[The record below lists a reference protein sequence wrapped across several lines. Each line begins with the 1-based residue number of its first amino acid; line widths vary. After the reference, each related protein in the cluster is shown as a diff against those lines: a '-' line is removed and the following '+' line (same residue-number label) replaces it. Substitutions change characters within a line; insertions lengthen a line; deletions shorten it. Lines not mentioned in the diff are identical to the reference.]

1 MLSKKFFRH
10 IFLFGLLSI
19 YSISTVAQQIRVVD
33 KNSRAPIEHVNIYTN
48 TNAVLTNQN
57 GYANISN
64 FEAYNIINVQHP
76 SYQSLSITEKNIK
89 NNLIIALVEKV
100 IRIDEV
106 VISANKWEE
115 DKSEIP
121 NKMTSIS
128 GKDISFSNPQTAAD
142 LLENS
147 GQIFVQKS
155 QLGGGSPMIRGFA
168 ANSVLIVVDGV
179 RMNNAIFRSGNLQN
193 TISVDPNIQ
202 ESVEVIYGPGSVI
215 YGSDALGGVMDFHS
229 KTPKF
234 SNTKKS
240 MVAGSAFIRFSSANK
255 EKTGHFDINL
265 ATKKFSSL
273 TSISFSDFGDL
284 KTGSNRTDK
293 FPDFGKRQFYVER
306 ANGEDQIIAN
316 KDINLQIPSGYSQLN
331 LLQKFKYRI
340 SDVWNLTYTLNY
352 SSTSDIP
359 RYDRLLQTKD
369 NEPVNAEWYYG
380 PQKWLLTSVQ
390 ATTYGKT
397 KLYDQG
403 RFILAYQDLKES
415 RNSRKFRDVDLK
427 RRTENVKIY
436 SFNAD
441 FDKEVDEKN
450 HIFYG
455 LEFLYN
461 NVASSAF
468 KENIDNGTISSLSTR
483 YPSGGS
489 DYSSFAAYLSY
500 KLKFNDQW
508 ILNSG
513 LRFSQ
518 VNLSAKLKD
527 SDELDFNFE
536 RLSIKNGAVNGSLG
550 LVYKPKES
558 WQLNFVAST
567 GFRAPNIDDVG
578 KVFSGANDDVIVPNP
593 ELKPEVSLNTEISVN
608 KIFNEKVKFSLT
620 VFNSFLKNA
629 MVRTDFTFNGQD
641 SIIFD
646 GAKRKVLALTNTGKA
661 QVFGGSLNIL
671 AVLTNRLSFSSTI
684 TITKGEDKINH
695 EPLRHTTPLFGQ
707 SALVYNHK
715 KIKASFIVKYNGK
728 RKFEDLAPVEKSKTH
743 LYTSDGSL
751 AWLTLNLKAAYQ
763 LSNLLQVN
771 GGIENILDKHY
782 RPYSSGISAS
792 GRNFYLALRATF

>member
-1 MLSKKFFRH
+1 MLGKISFRH
-10 IFLFGLLSI
+10 VVILGLLNFLSL
-19 YSISTVAQQIRVVD
+19 SGISQQLRVVD
-33 KNSRAPIEHVNIYTN
+33 KISRTPIAHVNIYTKN
-48 TNAVLTNQN
+48 NAVLTNQN
-57 GYANISN
+57 GYADLSN
-64 FEAYNIINVQHP
+64 FKPYKKLNFQHS
-76 SYQSLSITEKNIK
+76 SYQGETILVKNIK
-89 NNLIIALVEKV
+89 NNLIIGLAEKV
-100 IRIDEV
+100 IKIEEV
-106 VISANKWEE
+106 VISASKWEE

-121 NKMTSIS
+121 NKIASIS
-128 GKDISFSNPQTAAD
+128 GKDISFENPQTSAD
-142 LLENS
+142 LLESS
-147 GQIFVQKS
+147 GQVFVQKS

-168 ANSVLIVVDGV
+168 ANSILIVVDGV

-193 TISVDPNIQ
+193 IISVDPNIQ
-202 ESVEVIYGPGSVI
+202 ESAEVIFGPGSVI

-234 SNTKKS
+234 SNTEKT
-240 MVAGSAFIRFSSANK
+240 MVGGSIFSRFSSANK

-293 FPDFGKRQFYVER
+293 FPDFGKRQFYIER
-306 ANGEDQIIAN
+306 VNGEDQIITN
-316 KDINLQIPSGYSQLN
+316 KDVNLQIPSGYSQLN
-331 LLQKFKYRI
+331 VLQKFKYRI
-340 SDVWNLTYTLNY
+340 SDVWDLAYTLNY
-352 SSTSDIP
+352 SSTSNIP
-359 RYDRLLQTKD
+359 RYDRLIQIKN
-369 NEPVNAEWYYG
+369 NEPINAEWYYG
-380 PQKWLLTSVQ
+380 PQKWLLTSLQ
-390 ATTYGKT
+390 ATTYGK
-397 KLYDQG
+397 KRLYDQG
-403 RFILAYQDLKES
+403 RFILAYQDIEES
-415 RNSRKFRDVDLK
+415 RNSRIYRATDLK

-441 FDKEVDEKN
+441 FDKEVNDKN
-450 HIFYG
+450 HLFYG

-461 NVASSAF
+461 DVASSAF
-468 KENIDNGTISSLSTR
+468 KENIDNGTISPLSTR

-489 DYSSFAAYLSY
+489 DYSSFAAYLSH
-500 KLKFNDQW
+500 KLKFNDKW

-527 SDELDFNFE
+527 NDELDFDFE

-578 KVFSGANDDVIVPNP
+578 KVFSGASDDVIVPNP
-593 ELKPEVSLNTEISVN
+593 ELKPEVSYNTEISIN
-608 KIFNEKVKFSLT
+608 KVFNEKVKLSLT
-620 VFNSFLKNA
+620 VFNSFLRNA
-629 MVRTDFTFNGQD
+629 MVRSDFTFNGQD
-641 SIIFD
+641 SIVFD
-646 GAKRKVLALTNTGKA
+646 GTKRKVLALTNTGKA
-661 QVFGGSLNIL
+661 QVFGGSINIL
-671 AVLTNRLSFSSTI
+671 AALTNRLSFSSAI
-684 TITKGEDKINH
+684 TITKGEDKVNH

-728 RKFEDLAPVEKSKTH
+728 RKFEDLAPSEKSKIH
-743 LYTSDGSL
+743 LYTADGSL
-751 AWLTLNLKAAYQ
+751 AWFTLNLKTAYQ

-771 GGIENILDKHY
+771 GGVENILDKHY